1 MKRITVGLVLLAI
14 FAGMAH
20 AQSKEEQE
28 EKKREEANPLLREYH
43 EQQKRN
49 AAVEQQYQRTLRA
62 TDRNAVPARVDPWA
76 NMRGSD
82 ASKPKR

>member
-1 MKRITVGLVLLAI
+1 MKRITVGLVLLSF

-20 AQSKEEQE
+20 AQDKAEQE

-49 AAVEQQYQRTLRA
+49 AVIERQYQRTLRA
-62 TDRNAVPARVDPWA
+62 TDQNAVPARVDPWA

-82 ASKPKR
+82 ASKRKR